1 MSKTDP
7 NPAPA
12 NGRRRKA
19 MEASPAGLSAA
30 RAGLKDSSERQFVV
44 ALARGLDIL
53 KAFRPREGPLGNREL
68 SERTGMPAATV
79 SRLAYTLCRLG
90 YLEFNPRQE
99 NYELGSST
107 LALGQV
113 ALARRNIR
121 KVAAPLMQELA
132 DRSNGNVGLGILHK
146 RMMLYIETCEGS
158 GLIGL
163 RLFNGSR
170 IPIITSAM
178 GRAYLARM
186 EEGER
191 ERLLEV
197 LQPQFGADWATAMV
211 GLQKAMRDMDR
222 YGFCTSLGEWQ
233 SYIHGAGTAIR
244 LSDGSLYGLNL
255 GGAAYLLPERE
266 LVEVYGPQLVEV
278 AEKIRKAMSVPDEA

>member
-7 NPAPA
+7 TVQ
-12 NGRRRKA
+12 GKRRRKP
-19 MEASPAGLSAA
+19 METSSAGAA
-30 RAGLKDSSERQFVV
+30 VARDDLKDSTDRQFVV

-113 ALARRNIR
+113 AMARRNIR
-121 KVAAPLMQELA
+121 KVAAPLMQQLA
-132 DRSNGNVGLGILHK
+132 DSTNGNVGLGILHK

-170 IPIITSAM
+170 IPVATTAM
-178 GRAYLARM
+178 GRAYLACM
-186 EEGER
+186 EEAER
-191 ERLLEV
+191 ASLLEE
-197 LQPQFGADWATAMV
+197 LRPQFGADWPTVLV
-211 GLQKAMRDMDR
+211 GVQKAMRDMERD
-222 YGFCTSLGEWQ
+222 GFCTSLGEWQ
-233 SYIHGAGTAIR
+233 SYIHGAGTALR
-244 LSDGSLYGLNL
+244 LSDGSLYGMNL

-266 LVEVYGPQLVEV
+266 LTEVYGPQLVEV